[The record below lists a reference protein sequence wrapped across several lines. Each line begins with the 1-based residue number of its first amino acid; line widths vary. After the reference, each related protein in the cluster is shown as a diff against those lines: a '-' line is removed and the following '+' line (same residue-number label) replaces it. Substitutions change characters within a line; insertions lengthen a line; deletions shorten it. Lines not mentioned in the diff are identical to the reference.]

1 MLQVLLYS
9 LLIPPTCL
17 LLPLALGLLWRRRWL
32 AGLAL
37 AGLVVFAMPVTSA
50 RLNAL
55 IAVPPRAA
63 SAIPPQVVVI
73 LSAERRF
80 GQPGGVIEGEDI
92 GPNTTERVRA
102 GIRLHRKTGLPILV
116 TGGVLAPGATP
127 IAAVMAQVMGAE
139 YATPPRWVEDRS
151 RDTWENATFSAAM
164 LKAEGITSGY
174 LVTTS
179 WHMPRSI
186 LAFERAGLAVTAAPV
201 RAPDYVAGFD
211 IIPQA
216 SGWQASY
223 YAMHE
228 LIGYLWYRLRP

>member
-17 LLPLALGLLWRRRWL
+17 LLPLAIGLLWRRRWL
-32 AGLAL
+32 AWCALIGLT
-37 AGLVVFAMPVTSA
+37 VFAMPVTSA

-63 SAIPPQVVVI
+63 SAIAPQAIVI
-73 LSAERRF
+73 LSAERRM

-102 GIRLHRKTGLPILV
+102 GVRLHRKTGLPILV
-116 TGGVLAPGATP
+116 TGGLLAPGASP
-127 IAAVMAQVMGAE
+127 IASIMARVMADEWA
-139 YATPPRWVEDRS
+139 APPRWVEDRS
-151 RDTWENATFSAAM
+151 RDTWENATMSAAI
-164 LKAEGITSGY
+164 LQAEGITSIY

-186 LAFERAGLAVTAAPV
+186 IAFERAGLMVTVAPV
-201 RAPDYVAGFD
+201 RAPDYVGAFD

-216 SGWQASY
+216 RGWQASY

-228 LIGYLWYRLRP
+228 LIGYVWYRLRR

>member
-1 MLQVLLYS
+1 MLQVLLYA

-17 LLPLALGLLWRRRWL
+17 LLPLAIGVFWRQRWL

-37 AGLVVFAMPVTSA
+37 AGLVVFAMPTTSA
-50 RLNAL
+50 RLNQI

-63 SAIPPQVVVI
+63 SAIPPQAIVI

-92 GPNTTERVRA
+92 GPNTNERVRA
-102 GIRLHRKTGLPILV
+102 GVRLHRKTNLPILV
-116 TGGVLAPGATP
+116 TGGVLAPGAAP
-127 IAAVMAQVMGAE
+127 IAAIMARVMADE

-151 RDTWENATFSAAM
+151 RDTWENATLSAAI
-164 LKAEGITSGY
+164 LKADGITSVY

-186 LAFERAGLAVTAAPV
+186 IAFERAGLQVTAAPV
-201 RAPDYVAGFD
+201 RAPDAVAAFD

-216 SGWQASY
+216 RGWQASY

-228 LIGYLWYRLRP
+228 LIGYVWYRLRN

>member
-1 MLQVLLYS
+1 MRVIQAF
-9 LLIPPTCL
+9 IPGAGLGTRLRPLTERL
-17 LLPLALGLLWRRRWL
+17 PKPLVPLFHRPLAEW
-32 AGLAL
+32 
-37 AGLVVFAMPVTSA
+37 AMEA
-50 RLNAL
+50 C
-55 IAVPPRAA
+55 
-63 SAIPPQVVVI
+63 
-73 LSAERRF
+73 
-80 GQPGGVIEGEDI
+80 
-92 GPNTTERVRA
+92 VRA

-164 LKAEGITSGY
+164 LKAEGITSVY